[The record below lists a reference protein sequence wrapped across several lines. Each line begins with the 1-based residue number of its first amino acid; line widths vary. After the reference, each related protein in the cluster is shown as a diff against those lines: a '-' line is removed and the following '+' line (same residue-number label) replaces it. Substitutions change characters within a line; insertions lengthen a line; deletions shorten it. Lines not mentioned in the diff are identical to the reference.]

1 MYSYNLRYNTYN
13 TYNKYRFL
21 LGGQAI
27 TYFSCTQSTCRN
39 KVLHTSSWVQ
49 HVSHDFLTRKLRNY
63 GLDAQT
69 VRRIE
74 NYLKN
79 RFQMVV
85 ITGTGSSWRPVASSV
100 PHRSILGPVL
110 FNLWLGWRNRNASSA
125 NLLMIQNGR
134 SGWCPGEL
142 CCHSV
147 GSRQAGELGREK
159 PLEIQQRQAQ
169 GPSPG
174 EQ

>member
-74 NYLKN
+74 NYLGILFSQTAHVQSPFCQT
-79 RFQMVV
+79 RPQRLALP
-85 ITGTGSSWRPVASSV
+85 SWSTRMWCSQASAPPEDRPLATALIHHHQARNLETFSLLSV
-100 PHRSILGPVL
+100 PL
-110 FNLWLGWRNRNASSA
+110 
-125 NLLMIQNGR
+125 
-134 SGWCPGEL
+134 
-142 CCHSV
+142 SV
-147 GSRQAGELGREK
+147 IYL
-159 PLEIQQRQAQ
+159 
-169 GPSPG
+169 
-174 EQ
+174 